1 MNNTTNL
8 IREKKARLEL
18 LESLLEVLERE
29 EGYVSQKSVWFTT
42 DEPRLDKDGNIKYN
56 EDGTI
61 KYKEDYR
68 MEDKTEDE
76 LTEDDKTKLMAI
88 QTLRNQLEKMI

>member
-29 EGYVSQKSVWFTT
+29 ESYVNQKSVWFTT
-42 DEPRLDKDGNIKYN
+42 DEPRLDKDGNIRYN

-68 MEDKTEDE
+68 MENKSEDE
-76 LTEDDKTKLMAI
+76 LSEDDKTKLMAI

>member
-29 EGYVSQKSVWFTT
+29 ESYVNQKAVWFTT
-42 DEPRLDKDGNIKYN
+42 DEPRVDKDGNIRYN